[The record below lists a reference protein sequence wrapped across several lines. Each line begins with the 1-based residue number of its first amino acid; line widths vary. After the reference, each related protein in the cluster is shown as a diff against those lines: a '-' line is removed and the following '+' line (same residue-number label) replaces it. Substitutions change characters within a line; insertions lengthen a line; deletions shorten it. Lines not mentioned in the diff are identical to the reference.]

1 MMPDNFAIQLMP
13 SLINELIQAAELD
26 GIEINQYVNVAVA
39 EKLATRKTAKV
50 FFAERA
56 KQASAERALD
66 ILNQAGSDTE
76 IESDY
81 QDLLIFKP

>member
-26 GIEINQYVNVAVA
+26 GVEINQYVNVAVA

-50 FFAERA
+50 FFSERA

-66 ILNQAGSDTE
+66 ILNLAGSDTE

-81 QDLLIFKP
+81 QDLLMLKP